1 MKQPA
6 KYDYIIDS
14 GHLDFQGNI
23 TPIVLADMIV
33 AASGK
38 NADEQGLGILDLQAK
53 NYSWVISRFAMEVDV
68 LPLVGDKLSVETWVR
83 DVGGVFTTRNFRLT
97 IESEKG
103 YSGIMGYANITWAVL
118 DLDTR
123 RSMPMDKVPEI
134 QRHIIEEN
142 IPIES
147 ASRIAD
153 IEGEVASAFE
163 VKYSDIDL
171 NVHTNFLKYL
181 EATCNVFSLDF
192 YSKRRLKRVEIN
204 FLRELNFGDKGNVY
218 YEEVNENDFLFKLVT
233 NEGVTASRSRMVFE
247 RKKS

>member
-6 KYDYIIDS
+6 KYDYKIDS

-23 TPIVLADMIV
+23 TPIVLADLIV

-53 NYSWVISRFAMEVDV
+53 NCSWVISRFAMEMDSI
-68 LPLVGDKLSVETWVR
+68 PTVGDKLTVETWVR
-83 DVGGVFTTRNFRLT
+83 EVGSVFTTRNFRLT
-97 IESEKG
+97 NESENG
-103 YSGIMGYANITWAVL
+103 DSGVIGYANITWAVL

-134 QRHIIEEN
+134 GGFIIEQD
-142 IPIES
+142 IPIEL
-147 ASRIAD
+147 ASRIPD
-153 IEGEVASAFE
+153 IEGEVASGFE

-171 NVHTNFLKYL
+171 NQHTNFLKYI
-181 EATCNVFSLDF
+181 EATCNVLSLDF
-192 YSKRRLKRVEIN
+192 YAKRTLKRVEIN

-218 YEEVNENDFLFKLVT
+218 YEEVAKNEFLFKLVT
-233 NEGVTASRSRMVFE
+233 DDGVTVSRSRMVFE
-247 RKKS
+247 NR

>member
-6 KYDYIIDS
+6 KYDFKIDS

-23 TPIVLADMIV
+23 SPIVLADLIV
-33 AASGK
+33 AASAI
-38 NADEQGLGILDLQAK
+38 NADEQGLGIVDLHAK

-68 LPLVGDKLSVETWVR
+68 IPTMGDKLSVETWVR

-97 IESEKG
+97 NESENG
-103 YSGIMGYANITWAVL
+103 DSGVIGYANITWAVL

-123 RSMPMDKVPEI
+123 RSLPMDKVPEI
-134 QRHIIEEN
+134 ARHIIEED
-142 IPIES
+142 IPMDHT
-147 ASRIAD
+147 SRIPD
-153 IEGEVASAFE
+153 IEGEVANGFE

-192 YSKRRLKRVEIN
+192 YSKRTLKRVEIN
-204 FLRELNFGDKGNVY
+204 FLRELSFGDKGNVY
-218 YEEVNENDFLFKLVT
+218 YEEMAKNDFLFKLVT
-233 NEGVTASRSRMVFE
+233 SEGVVASRSRMVFE
-247 RKKS
+247 NKE

>member
-6 KYDYIIDS
+6 KYDYKIDS

-23 TPIVLADMIV
+23 TPIVLADLIV

-53 NYSWVISRFAMEVDV
+53 NCSWVISRFAMELDAI
-68 LPLVGDKLSVETWVR
+68 PTVGDKLSVETWVR
-83 DVGGVFTTRNFRLT
+83 DVGSVFTSRNFRLSNKT
-97 IESEKG
+97 ANG
-103 YSGIMGYANITWAVL
+103 DSGVMGYAGITWAVL

-123 RSMPMDKVPEI
+123 RSVPMDKVPELK
-134 QRHIIEEN
+134 RHIVEED
-142 IPIES
+142 IPMEHT
-147 ASRIAD
+147 SRIPD
-153 IEGEVASAFE
+153 IEGTVASTFE

-192 YSKRRLKRVEIN
+192 YSKRTLKRVEIN
-204 FLRELNFGDKGNVY
+204 FLRELNFGDKGYVY
-218 YEEVNENDFLFKLVT
+218 YEEVAKNDFLFKLVT

-247 RKKS
+247 NKS